1 MQVRFSE
8 ISPSGNRY
16 TLSGLESPVPPED
29 FTVNG
34 PFAAHCSL
42 KRLGESKVELQGHLQ
57 TQLAVRCDR
66 CLATYAIG
74 VDTEL
79 DLVFELAAN
88 EAWQLPE
95 VECTRSDL
103 DSIIL
108 DEPVVDLD
116 DVLRQQLYLA
126 LPMKNLCS
134 EQCRGICL
142 QCGAN
147 RNLEACSCGEH
158 KPGSPFAVLAKLKEK
173 DGKKK

>member
-1 MQVRFSE
+1 M
-8 ISPSGNRY
+8 P
-16 TLSGLESPVPPED
+16 GLNSPVPPED
-29 FTVNG
+29 FTVSD
-34 PFAAHCSL
+34 PFMAECTL
-42 KRLGESKVELQGHLQ
+42 KRQGESKVELRGRLQ
-57 TQLAVRCDR
+57 TQLLVLCDR
-66 CLATYAIG
+66 CLATYAIA

-79 DLVFELAAN
+79 HLLFETVSN
-88 EAWQLPE
+88 DAWQLKE

-134 EQCRGICL
+134 DQCKGICL

-147 RNLEACSCGEH
+147 RNLEACTCGEQ

-173 DGKKK
+173 GVKKK

>member
-8 ISPSGNRY
+8 ISPLGNGY
-16 TLSGLESPVPPED
+16 KLSGLQSPVPPED
-29 FTVNG
+29 FTVIG
-34 PFAAHCSL
+34 PLVADCTL
-42 KRLGESKVELQGHLQ
+42 KRQGDSKVELQGRVQ
-57 TQLAVRCDR
+57 TQLAVLCDR
-66 CLATYAIG
+66 CLASYAIA

-79 DLVFELAAN
+79 HLLFELASSD
-88 EAWQLPE
+88 AWQLKE
-95 VECTRSDL
+95 VECSPSDL

-134 EQCRGICL
+134 EQCLGICL

-147 RNLEACSCGEH
+147 RNLEPCSCGEQR
-158 KPGSPFAVLAKLKEK
+158 PGSPFAVLAKLKDK
-173 DGKKK
+173 DSKNK

>member
-16 TLSGLESPVPPED
+16 KIPGLRGPVPPED
-29 FTVNG
+29 FTVCG
-34 PFAAHCSL
+34 PFEAVCTL
-42 KRLGESKVELQGHLQ
+42 KRQGESKVEMQGHLQ

-66 CLATYAIG
+66 CLATYAIA

-79 DLVFELAAN
+79 HLLFELASN
-88 EAWQLPE
+88 EAWQLKE

-134 EQCRGICL
+134 EQCKGICL

-147 RNLEACSCGEH
+147 RNLEHCPCGER

-173 DGKKK
+173 GGKKK